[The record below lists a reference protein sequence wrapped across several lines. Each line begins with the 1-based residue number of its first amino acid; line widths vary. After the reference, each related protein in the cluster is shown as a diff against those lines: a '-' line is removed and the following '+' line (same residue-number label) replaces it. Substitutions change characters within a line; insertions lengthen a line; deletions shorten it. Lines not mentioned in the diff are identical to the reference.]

1 MTEREVRITYQQEQ
15 LAQRQAELEAA
26 QKANEEYMQTEAYER
41 EQHERYEDMWEAKA
55 KREGFAYTR
64 KPFIGALERAQQA
77 EQAKQREIAALKERL
92 AVLENK

>member
-1 MTEREVRITYQQEQ
+1 MTEKQARINYQQEQ
-15 LAQRQAELEAA
+15 IAKRQAEIDAA

-41 EQHERYEDMWEAKA
+41 EQHERYEDMWEQKA

-64 KPFIGALERAQQA
+64 KPFIGALERQQQA

-92 AVLENK
+92 AALEQK